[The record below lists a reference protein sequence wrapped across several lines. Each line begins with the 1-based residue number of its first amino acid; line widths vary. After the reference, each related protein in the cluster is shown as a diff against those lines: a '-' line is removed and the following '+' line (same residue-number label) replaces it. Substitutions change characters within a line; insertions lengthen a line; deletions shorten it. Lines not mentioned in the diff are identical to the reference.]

1 MEATTIQRNDSA
13 ISATNAASTARLRL
27 PRGMCAIALPTS
39 KGCLV
44 NKRVASPLV
53 TGSVPRYSTN
63 QKPINAQ
70 ATAPMVQRQAISAKI
85 ADGLRNVARKP
96 SRVGDGGDIHN
107 CS

>member
-1 MEATTIQRNDSA
+1 MEATTIQSNDSA
-13 ISATNAASTARLRL
+13 ISATNAASTARLML
-27 PRGMCAIALPTS
+27 PRRMCAIARPTS

-44 NKRVASPLV
+44 NKRVASTFV

-70 ATAPMVQRQAISAKI
+70 ATAPTVQRQAISAKI
-85 ADGLRNVARKP
+85 SDGLRNAARNA